1 VDVIALMLT
10 EFFVTFKII
19 QMDLEFLL
27 NAYSRDILKH
37 DQALSYDSTYG
48 SVLDLNDGEIKCHI
62 EPVENHIYFYAPIF
76 EIPTRGREEF
86 FKSLLLN
93 QLFGKLTGQSYF
105 GLDEKNNHV
114 LLFKVLEG
122 ENMTQNAFNGYL
134 NSFIEACLLWKAAL
148 RETHSS

>member
-1 VDVIALMLT
+1 
-10 EFFVTFKII
+10 
-19 QMDLEFLL
+19 MDLELL
-27 NAYSRDILKH
+27 LKTYSQDVLKH
-37 DQALSYDSTYG
+37 DQALLYDSTYG

-62 EPVENHIYFYAPIF
+62 EPAEAQIYFYAPIF
-76 EIPTRGREEF
+76 EIPAKSREKL
-86 FKSLLLN
+86 FKSLLTN

-114 LLFKVLEG
+114 ILFRVLEG
-122 ENMTQNAFNGYL
+122 ENITQNAFNGYL